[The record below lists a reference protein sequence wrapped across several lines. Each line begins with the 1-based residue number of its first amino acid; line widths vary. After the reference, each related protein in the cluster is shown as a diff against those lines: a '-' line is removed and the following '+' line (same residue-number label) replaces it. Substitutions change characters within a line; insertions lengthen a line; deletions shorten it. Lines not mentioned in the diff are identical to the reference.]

1 MSAEEGCASI
11 SQNHNIKMPN
21 SARRRVMQHLQVN
34 DGSFVR
40 IAVIKTALV
49 SWDFYK
55 EDC

>member
-1 MSAEEGCASI
+1 
-11 SQNHNIKMPN
+11 
-21 SARRRVMQHLQVN
+21 MQHLQVN

-40 IAVIKTALV
+40 IVVIKTALV

>member
-1 MSAEEGCASI
+1 
-11 SQNHNIKMPN
+11 
-21 SARRRVMQHLQVN
+21 MQHLQVN